1 MIVDG
6 KQIRP
11 IWLDEDRITVKV
23 IDQRQLPHQFVVA
36 DLATV
41 DQVIHAIRGTEE
53 YTTSGSDMAVHLCP
67 SATTTSTAT
76 GAGSTS

>member
-1 MIVDG
+1 MEAARKRSEIIARSGRELNEIISSGYRERDA
-6 KQIRP
+6 IRSASH
-11 IWLDEDRITVKV
+11 DK
-23 IDQRQLPHQFVVA
+23 
-36 DLATV
+36 
-41 DQVIHAIRGTEE
+41 VIHAIRGTEE